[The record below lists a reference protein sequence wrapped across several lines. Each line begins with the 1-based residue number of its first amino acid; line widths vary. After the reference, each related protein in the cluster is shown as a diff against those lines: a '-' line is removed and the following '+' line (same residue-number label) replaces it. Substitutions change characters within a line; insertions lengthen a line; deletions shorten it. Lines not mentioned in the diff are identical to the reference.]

1 MKDKINEEI
10 RKRIFELADNNCKE
24 FYIKLCPNTD
34 NIVGVRVPILRNY
47 AKEII
52 KKDWRTYLNIAKN
65 DYHEEVLL
73 QGIIIG
79 IAKME
84 VKQRLMYLEKFIPKI
99 NNWAICDITCT
110 GLKFTKKD
118 PQIVWEFLQKYKK
131 SEKEFEIRFLIVML
145 LNFYINEEYLDK
157 VIEIIKEIKK
167 EDYYV
172 KMSIAWLI
180 SIAYIKY
187 PDKIIKYLR
196 NNNLDNFTHN
206 KSIQKILES
215 YRATN
220 KEEIKNLKRKEENKS
235 GKKDKN
241 KI

>member
-1 MKDKINEEI
+1 
-10 RKRIFELADNNCKE
+10 
-24 FYIKLCPNTD
+24 
-34 NIVGVRVPILRNY
+34 
-47 AKEII
+47 
-52 KKDWRTYLNIAKN
+52 
-65 DYHEEVLL
+65 
-73 QGIIIG
+73 
-79 IAKME
+79 ME